1 MYLPLTGRLACLAA
15 LLLLLAPAPAQE
27 EGASLREIRIKE
39 ILAKCEGAKIPEIW
53 RNAEELARLGPPA
66 KRTIQRALQGTGVE
80 GRLAALRALIEL
92 NSPTFAAEKLMD
104 IADEESNR
112 LEHRVAAL
120 ELVGLT
126 EELDVEEGLL
136 ELLIALNPKIRLAA
150 ARALWHIESPR
161 RGKAK
166 DALREFLKSSDAELR
181 AQGAL
186 ALAEMGD
193 SLSPGVIE
201 TLLVLRNEPGLRGK
215 YADVL
220 YRWLTLKRSVAL
232 REERGDAAAA
242 RKRSGMWSHL
252 DEMRELLRQ
261 LYDLQEEVSDDK
273 LRIGAAAG
281 MVNLPGDPHT
291 QFLPPEEYHEFLHGG
306 DGVDPSYGGIGAY
319 IDTNVKGS
327 FRILRPIFGG
337 PAWKADI
344 RGGDDIVAVN
354 GDPTAGRATT
364 DIIKQIKGP
373 AGTPVILSI
382 LREGWAEHRDVK
394 VIRAK
399 IVLPSVYSRMLPGDI
414 GYVTITVFANETA
427 KELHRHVTDLEKQGL
442 KGLVLDLRDN
452 PGGLLDSVKEC
463 LTPFLRE
470 RELVCTAKGRL
481 LFRQGVPHYTGKP
494 DRERLYPISVLVN
507 SRSAS
512 GAELMSGVLQHY
524 SNSSEIGGA
533 KHPYVDAV
541 VVGTTTFGKGTM
553 QHTLP
558 LQKSWPGERF
568 TDTRRKNGYYDFNE
582 PFTDK
587 NGNRRWDPGEPFEDQ
602 ARMNQRW
609 NDAEQWEDANGNGRW
624 DLGENFKDENGD
636 GVWNGAEPFEDKNGN
651 GRYDNGAAL
660 KLTVARYY
668 LPGGMNFTRRRVF
681 DEKAKHYVYKGGVVP
696 DIEEKRERMKVSHL
710 VELRDIQE
718 EGLFRD
724 YVGARWEEHKETF
737 RKLAHFDGRA
747 TDAYPDFDAFYRSL
761 KTRLTPQEVRRAV
774 RIEVRREVAGE
785 EGKEIFGDLSDDN
798 VLWRA
803 VQDVM
808 RRLNVDTATVSEYRR
823 LKDSFAAK

>member
-1 MYLPLTGRLACLAA
+1 
-15 LLLLLAPAPAQE
+15 
-27 EGASLREIRIKE
+27 
-39 ILAKCEGAKIPEIW
+39 
-53 RNAEELARLGPPA
+53 
-66 KRTIQRALQGTGVE
+66 
-80 GRLAALRALIEL
+80 
-92 NSPTFAAEKLMD
+92 MD
-104 IADEESNR
+104 IADDEANR

-120 ELVGLT
+120 ELIGLT
-126 EELDVEEGLL
+126 EELDAEDGLL

-150 ARALWHIESPR
+150 ARALWRIESPR

-166 DALREFLKSSDAELR
+166 EVLREFLKSSDAELR

-193 SLSPGVIE
+193 SASPGVNE
-201 TLLVLRNEPGLRGK
+201 TLLELRKEPGLRGK
-215 YADVL
+215 YAGVL
-220 YRWLTLKRSVAL
+220 YRWLTLKRTLAL
-232 REERGDAAAA
+232 RADRTDAAAA
-242 RKRSGMWSHL
+242 KKRSGMWSHL

-261 LYDLQEEVSDDK
+261 IYDLQDEVSDDR
-273 LRIGAAAG
+273 LRIGAAQG

-291 QFLPPEEYHEFLHGG
+291 QFLTPAEYHEFLHGG

-319 IDTNVKGS
+319 IDTNVTGS

-344 RGGDDIVAVN
+344 RGGDDIVAVD

-373 AGTPVILSI
+373 AGTPVVLSI
-382 LREGWAEHRDVK
+382 FREGWAEHRDVK

-399 IVLPSVYSRMLPGDI
+399 IVLPTVYSRMLPANI
-414 GYVTITVFANETA
+414 GYITITVFAYETG
-427 KELHRHVTDLEKQGL
+427 KELQKHLTALEKRDL
-442 KGLVLDLRDN
+442 RGLVLDLRDN

-463 LTPFLRE
+463 LTLFLRE

-481 LFRQGVPHYTGKP
+481 LFRKGVPHFSGKP
-494 DRERLYPISVLVN
+494 DRDRRYPISVLVN

-524 SNSSEIGGA
+524 SRSSEIGGA
-533 KHPYVDAV
+533 KNRYTDAV
-541 VVGTTTFGKGTM
+541 VAGVATFGKGTM

-587 NGNRRWDPGEPFEDQ
+587 NRNRRWDPGEPFEDQ
-602 ARMNQRW
+602 ARANQRW
-609 NDAEQWEDANGNGRW
+609 NDAEQWEDTNGNGKW
-624 DLGENFKDENGD
+624 DLGENFKDENND
-636 GVWNGAEPFEDKNGN
+636 GVWNDAEPFVDGNGN

-681 DEKAKHYVYKGGVVP
+681 DEELKRYVYRGGVVP
-696 DIEEKRERMKVSHL
+696 DIEVKRDRMKVSHL

-724 YVGARWEEHKETF
+724 YVGARWEEHKDTF
-737 RKLAHFDGRA
+737 RKLAHFDGRSM
-747 TDAYPDFDAFYRSL
+747 DAYPDFEAFYRSL
-761 KTRLTPQEVRRAV
+761 KTRLTPQEVRRAI

-785 EGKEIFGDLSDDN
+785 EGKEILGDLSDDN
-798 VLWRA
+798 VLWRG
-803 VQDVM
+803 VRDVL
-808 RRLNVDTATVSEYRR
+808 RRLDVDASTVPEYQQLANSITA
-823 LKDSFAAK
+823 K